1 VVVHVDLDSF
11 FVAVERAHRPT
22 LSESPL
28 IVGGRPEF
36 RGVVVSASREAR
48 RCGVRV
54 GMPLADAWERCPH
67 ATFVDGAFDS
77 YFAASLRVDEVLR
90 RESRDIEW
98 QSIDEVFV
106 GLPASGGNA
115 AHAGAGVPGSIEAVE
130 RIRRGIRA
138 LGFDAAYGLARS
150 KLVARIASRFGK
162 PRGVVHVLPGY
173 EARFLAPLK
182 IEMLPGVDPVLAR
195 RLRAEGFRRVGQIAK
210 LPDAE
215 LSAIAGRSAPSLA
228 REAAGRDASRIRRT
242 ALPPP
247 RIEERHLDAPSA
259 DPSVV
264 REGIRREAERA
275 GRALLSHGVFARTLT
290 LRVVFADGH
299 ADARTASLDE
309 PSAFDDAIFAAAMDL
324 LPRVWNGE
332 RLVRAVSI
340 SCGGLLSGGR
350 NPGLFR
356 LRRSSA

>member
-1 VVVHVDLDSF
+1 MVVHVDLDSF

-22 LSESPL
+22 LSETPL

-54 GMPLADAWERCPH
+54 GMPLAEAWERCPH
-67 ATFVDGAFDS
+67 ATFVDGAFNS

-106 GLPASGGNA
+106 ALPSSGGVA
-115 AHAGAGVPGSIEAVE
+115 AQAGAAGVEAVE
-130 RIRRGIRA
+130 RIRRGIRE

-210 LPDAE
+210 LTDAE
-215 LSAIAGRSAPSLA
+215 LLAVAGRSAPSLA

-290 LRVVFADGH
+290 LRVVLADGH
-299 ADARTASLDE
+299 TDARTASFDE

-324 LPRVWNGE
+324 LPRLWNGE

-350 NPGLFR
+350 NPALFR
-356 LRRSSA
+356 LRRPSV